1 MPQLLHTGRRRGHLN
16 EVLTDIQAR
25 SEAELPKK
33 KTHSHNDDRA
43 KKLAMPSSDFQLQV
57 ASGRGVCRGRLRG
70 GGGGGGYLRRA
81 VGG

>member
-33 KTHSHNDDRA
+33 NSLNDDRA
-43 KKLAMPSSDFQLQV
+43 KKLASSDFQLQV
-57 ASGRGVCRGRLRG
+57 ARMWGVLRG
-70 GGGGGGYLRRA
+70 
-81 VGG
+81 

>member
-25 SEAELPKK
+25 SEAEHPKK
-33 KTHSHNDDRA
+33 NSLNDDRA

-57 ASGRGVCRGRLRG
+57 ARMWGVLRG
-70 GGGGGGYLRRA
+70 
-81 VGG
+81 